1 MNLYPASD
9 AGLTAVTAAK
19 PYEAERIRNPGREG
33 AGGGVGVRR
42 VSLIVM
48 DGSN

>member
-33 AGGGVGVRR
+33 AGGVGVRR
-42 VSLIVM
+42 VSLIIM